1 MKKKP
6 QTEILPKEKKP
17 FGKRLLEAGGDVLI
31 FFVKLGAGFVKHMR
45 KWWMCWLM
53 MLPALL
59 ALALFRYAPMFGLVM
74 AFQRLDYSKGIF
86 GGDWIGFDN
95 FKFLFQTS
103 DAWIITRNT
112 IVYNLVFIVLGLFL
126 SITLALALNEIRQ
139 KHFAKVT
146 QTIFIMPHFL
156 SMVVVSL
163 IVYGFLS
170 AQQGVINNI
179 ITASGG
185 NRINW
190 YSNQGAWPFIL
201 VFVRMYC
208 TVGFDSIIYMAV
220 ISSISQEY
228 YEAACLDGASR
239 LKQIFYVTLPQM
251 RPIICINLI
260 RALGHIMHGDFGLF
274 YTVPRDSGTILDVTN
289 VLDTYIYRAMLKIN
303 NPGMTTA
310 AGMYQSVIGL
320 LIVLLANFIIKKI
333 DEDSA
338 MF

>member
-53 MLPALL
+53 ILPALL
-59 ALALFRYAPMFGLVM
+59 ALGLFRYAPMFGLVM
-74 AFQRLDYSKGIF
+74 AFQNLDYSKGIF
-86 GGDWIGFDN
+86 GGDWVGFNN

-112 IVYNLVFIVLGLFL
+112 ILYNLVFIVLGLIL
-126 SITLALALNEIRQ
+126 SVTLALALNEIRQ
-139 KHFAKVT
+139 KYFAKVT

-170 AQQGVINNI
+170 PTQGVVNNI
-179 ITASGG
+179 ITSNGG
-185 NRINW
+185 TMVNW
-190 YSNQGAWPFIL
+190 YSNLKAWPFIL

-228 YEAACLDGASR
+228 YEAACLDGASKI
-239 LKQIFYVTLPQM
+239 KQIFYVTLPQM

-274 YTVPRDSGTILDVTN
+274 YTVPRDSGMILDVTN

-310 AGMYQSVIGL
+310 AGMYQSVVGL
-320 LIVLLANFIIKKI
+320 IIVLLANFIIKKI

>member
-31 FFVKLGAGFVKHMR
+31 FFVKLWAGFVKHMR

-53 MLPALL
+53 ILPALL
-59 ALALFRYAPMFGLVM
+59 ALGLFRYAPMFGLVM
-74 AFQRLDYSKGIF
+74 AFQNLDYSKGIF
-86 GGDWIGFDN
+86 GGDWVGFNN

-112 IVYNLVFIVLGLFL
+112 ILYNLVFIVLGLIL
-126 SITLALALNEIRQ
+126 SVTLALALNEIRQ
-139 KHFAKVT
+139 KYFAKVT

-170 AQQGVINNI
+170 PTQGVVNNI
-179 ITASGG
+179 ITSNGG
-185 NRINW
+185 TMVNW
-190 YSNQGAWPFIL
+190 YSNLKAWPFIL

-228 YEAACLDGASR
+228 YEAACLDGASKI
-239 LKQIFYVTLPQM
+239 KQIFYVTLPQM

-274 YTVPRDSGTILDVTN
+274 YTVPRDSGMILDVTN

-320 LIVLLANFIIKKI
+320 IIVLLANFIIKKI

>member
-1 MKKKP
+1 MSKKKKT
-6 QTEILPKEKKP
+6 QEYTFLRKEKPKNFWEWCWNIMKA
-17 FGKRLLEAGGDVLI
+17 FG
-31 FFVKLGAGFVKHMR
+31 KHMR

-53 MLPALL
+53 ILPALI
-59 ALALFRYAPMFGLVM
+59 ALALFRYAPMLGLVM

-86 GGDWIGFDN
+86 GGDWIGFEN

-112 IVYNLVFIVLGLFL
+112 VGYNLIFIVLGLVL
-126 SITLALALNEIRQ
+126 SVSLALALNEIVR
-139 KHFAKVT
+139 KRFAKVT

-170 AQQGVINNI
+170 AEQGVVNNI
-179 ITASGG
+179 ITAGG
-185 NRINW
+185 ASRINW
-190 YSNQGAWPFIL
+190 YSNVKAWPFII

-239 LKQIFYVTLPQM
+239 IKQIFYVTLPQM

-260 RALGHIMHGDFGLF
+260 RAVGHIMHGDFGLF
-274 YTVPRDSGTILDVTN
+274 YTVPRDSGMILEVTN

-320 LIVLLANFIIKKI
+320 AMVLLANFIIKKI